1 MGSGEAR
8 EGATTERGGAEEEE
22 EGGDDG
28 EHEFLA
34 GFKRCRRERRA
45 EDEGVGNRQRLI
57 CAALIG
63 VQS

>member
-28 EHEFLA
+28 EHEKWRTETERTKSR
-34 GFKRCRRERRA
+34 GRRGGE
-45 EDEGVGNRQRLI
+45 
-57 CAALIG
+57 
-63 VQS
+63 